1 MKNVLERVRK
11 LNSIFRYSSE
21 NEMPLQEFCVEL
33 ANIIKSNIYLFYEN
47 GHIFCHATT
56 PDFQCPYND
65 LSLEGHTLPDAFLCL
80 FNKKDRSVFNV
91 HEICPICTYGDVG
104 ACALGERYFS
114 LIPIHAMTA
123 KRAGVL
129 LIRYGEPFAQGE
141 EMLSEYAALVV
152 SMDLMYREQANL
164 RENSVRI
171 AYSQL
176 AVRSLSSSELHAA
189 SAVLRMVDR
198 EHEIVKLTDAATK
211 AYVTQSAVSSAL
223 QKLEGAG
230 VISTQ
235 TLGVK
240 GKRIHVENEYLLTE
254 IERKL
259 GRI

>member
-56 PDFQCPYND
+56 PDFQCPYN
-65 LSLEGHTLPDAFLCL
+65 AFLCL
-80 FNKKDRSVFNV
+80 FNKKDCSVFNV

-176 AVRSLSSSELHAA
+176 AVRSLSAPE
-189 SAVLRMVDR
+189 MV
-198 EHEIVKLTDAATK
+198 
-211 AYVTQSAVSSAL
+211 
-223 QKLEGAG
+223 
-230 VISTQ
+230 
-235 TLGVK
+235 
-240 GKRIHVENEYLLTE
+240 
-254 IERKL
+254 
-259 GRI
+259 